1 VAVRW
6 HLRPLPFVALA
17 PATVL
22 VLGTLAAAT
31 FGVLGFS
38 SLSSHSDANA
48 QEQARA
54 LSAILA
60 ERLRVIPLEQR
71 AVVIER
77 AARRAGVELLLV
89 DTYGSILVD
98 GTIRPP
104 SREQIAFMLVNETG
118 ETVTQLGRASYAAS
132 PVITPRELSNL
143 LVFARAPKPPAT
155 AVPMVTSL
163 ALLSSLLIGAATLV
177 AYWLARNVHA
187 DVDYVRVRI
196 GAMSARDTEPLG
208 QTIPVRSTDVVGVLT
223 SAFNELATRFS
234 EAEKRYQKDLQR
246 TLNYDRDRSAFLA
259 ALSHELRTPLN
270 AILGFTDVLLA
281 EVDGPL
287 TSEAH
292 ENLTIVHTSGRHLAS
307 LIDDILD
314 LSALE
319 SGQLK
324 LTRTY
329 LDVLQVVETV
339 VREIQV
345 TATQKGLALRLDG
358 VRSPAWAD
366 PRRLRQIL
374 NNVIGNAVKFT
385 HEGSVTVHV
394 RRVDRDTTAV
404 TVTDTGPGIAPADQA
419 AIFEEY
425 RQSGEQRSRRAGT
438 GLGLAIARRLIDMHG
453 GSIQLQSELGVG
465 STFTVLLPSQ
475 SEEDRRHNSPPDD
488 TNTSETDVEGG
499 R

>member
-1 VAVRW
+1 MRW
-6 HLRPLPFVALA
+6 HWRPLPFIAPAPAIVVAL
-17 PATVL
+17 
-22 VLGTLAAAT
+22 GTFAAVA

-38 SLSSHSDANA
+38 ALSRHSDENS
-48 QEQARA
+48 QQQARA
-54 LSAILA
+54 ISAILA
-60 ERLRVIPLEQR
+60 ERLRVIPIEQR

-77 AARRAGVELLLV
+77 AARRAGIELLLV

-104 SREQIAFMLVNETG
+104 PRAQIASMLVSEAG
-118 ETVTQLGRASYAAS
+118 YAVTQLGRVAFAAS
-132 PVITPRELSNL
+132 PVRTPRELSTL
-143 LVFARAPKPPAT
+143 LVFTRAPKPPTT
-155 AVPMVTSL
+155 AVPMVTSQ
-163 ALLSSLLIGAATLV
+163 ALLSFLLIGAATLV

-187 DVDYVRVRI
+187 DVDYVRARI

-234 EAEKRYQKDLQR
+234 EAERRYRKDLQR
-246 TLNYDRDRSAFLA
+246 TLTYDRDRSAFLA

-287 TSEAH
+287 SNEAH
-292 ENLTIVHTSGRHLAS
+292 ENLTIVHTSGRHLAA

-319 SGQLK
+319 SGELRLARTRVDILEVATAVVRELQVTALKKGLK
-324 LTRTY
+324 LT
-329 LDVLQVVETV
+329 
-339 VREIQV
+339 
-345 TATQKGLALRLDG
+345 LDG
-358 VRSPAWAD
+358 EPAHAWAD
-366 PRRLRQIL
+366 QRRVRQIL
-374 NNVIGNAVKFT
+374 NNLIGNAVKFT
-385 HEGSVTVHV
+385 HNGGVSVQVSPQEPDSV
-394 RRVDRDTTAV
+394 AICVM
-404 TVTDTGPGIAPADQA
+404 DTGPGIAPADQA

-453 GSIQLQSELGVG
+453 GSIKLDSELGKG

-475 SEEDRRHNSPPDD
+475 SDDPRYRDSLTNEANSRD
-488 TNTSETDVEGG
+488 TDARGAA
-499 R
+499 

>member
-1 VAVRW
+1 VRW
-6 HLRPLPFVALA
+6 QPRSLPFIALA
-17 PATVL
+17 PAIV
-22 VLGTLAAAT
+22 VALGIFAALT
-31 FGVLGFS
+31 FGVLGYS
-38 SLSSHSDANA
+38 TLRSHSDENS
-48 QEQARA
+48 QQQAHA

-89 DTYGSILVD
+89 DTYGAILVD

-104 SREQIAFMLVNETG
+104 SRDQIATMIVKETG
-118 ETVTQLGRASYAAS
+118 TTSTQLGRVSFAAS
-132 PVITPRELSNL
+132 PVRTPRELSTL
-143 LVFARAPKPPAT
+143 LVFARAPKPPTT
-155 AVPMVTSL
+155 AVPMATSL
-163 ALLSSLLIGAATLV
+163 ALLSSLLIGAAMLV

-187 DVDYVRVRI
+187 DVDYVRVRL

-234 EAEKRYQKDLQR
+234 EAEKRYRKDLEK
-246 TLNYDRDRSAFLA
+246 TLTYDRDRSAFLA

-287 TSEAH
+287 SSEAC
-292 ENLTIVHTSGRHLAS
+292 ENLTVVHTSGRHLAA

-319 SGQLK
+319 SGELR
-324 LTRTY
+324 LARNYVDT
-329 LDVLQVVETV
+329 LEVVQAV
-339 VREIQV
+339 VRELQV
-345 TATQKGLALRLDG
+345 TATQKGLDLKLQG
-358 VRSPAWAD
+358 EPSPAWAD
-366 PRRLRQIL
+366 QRRLRQIL

-385 HEGSVTVHV
+385 HQGSVKVQV
-394 RRVDRDTTAV
+394 SRIDPDAASV
-404 TVTDTGPGIAPADQA
+404 TVTDTGPGIAPTDQA

-425 RQSGEQRSRRAGT
+425 QQSGEQRSRRAGT

-453 GSIQLQSELGVG
+453 GSIKLESELGKG
-465 STFTVLLPSQ
+465 STFTVLLPNK
-475 SEEDRRHNSPPDD
+475 SEEDRWRDSL
-488 TNTSETDVEGG
+488 TNETESTENDARGPT
-499 R
+499 

>member
-1 VAVRW
+1 MRGHW
-6 HLRPLPFVALA
+6 RPLRFIALA
-17 PATVL
+17 PAIV
-22 VLGTLAAAT
+22 VALGTFAAVA
-31 FGVLGFS
+31 FGILGFS
-38 SLSSHSDANA
+38 TLSRHSDENS
-48 QEQARA
+48 QQQARA

-60 ERLRVIPLEQR
+60 ERIRVIPLEQR

-104 SREQIAFMLVNETG
+104 SREQIVSMLVAEVGNAA
-118 ETVTQLGRASYAAS
+118 TQLGRVAFAAS
-132 PVITPRELSNL
+132 PVRTPREVSSL

-196 GAMSARDTEPLG
+196 VGMSARDTGPLG

-234 EAEKRYQKDLQR
+234 EAEKRYRKDLQR
-246 TLNYDRDRSAFLA
+246 TLTYDRDRSAFLA

-287 TSEAH
+287 SNEAH
-292 ENLTIVHTSGRHLAS
+292 ENLAIVHASGRHLAA

-319 SGQLK
+319 SGELR
-324 LTRTY
+324 LTRTRV
-329 LDVLQVVETV
+329 DVLEVAEAV
-339 VREIQV
+339 VREMKV
-345 TATQKGLALRLDG
+345 TAAQKDIKLKLEGERAY
-358 VRSPAWAD
+358 AWAD
-366 PRRLRQIL
+366 QRRVRQIL

-385 HEGSVTVHV
+385 HQGSVSVQV
-394 RRVDRDTTAV
+394 SRQGPDAISVG
-404 TVTDTGPGIAPADQA
+404 VTDTGPGIAPADQA

-453 GSIQLQSELGVG
+453 GSIKLASELGRG
-465 STFTVLLPSQ
+465 SAFTVFLPNE
-475 SEEDRRHNSPPDD
+475 SEESRRRDD
-488 TNTSETDVEGG
+488 SVTNETNPRAIEPRGG
-499 R
+499 A